1 MCRHLESWEGV
12 PREQRLAVGEQGC
25 GQLWLGAPGG
35 PGEALKGR
43 RGSRGR
49 NRLSPQVGSVW
60 SRPRRCGGGGLRTGS
75 EGRANV
81 VNVWH
86 RGAGQRALA

>member
-1 MCRHLESWEGV
+1 MRHLESWEGV

-43 RGSRGR
+43 RGSRGQEQAEPAGR
-49 NRLSPQVGSVW
+49 VGVVPAAEVW
-60 SRPRRCGGGGLRTGS
+60 GWRPPHT
-75 EGRANV
+75 V
-81 VNVWH
+81 
-86 RGAGQRALA
+86 